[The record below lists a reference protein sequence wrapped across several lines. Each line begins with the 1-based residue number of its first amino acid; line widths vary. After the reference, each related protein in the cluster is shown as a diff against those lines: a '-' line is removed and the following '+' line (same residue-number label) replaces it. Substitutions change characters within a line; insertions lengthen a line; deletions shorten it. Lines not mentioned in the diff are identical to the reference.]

1 MDVNALC
8 NPDVNLVRAEVER
21 CIEQGAPGGGY
32 MLSSSNSLFGGM
44 NMASIREMYRYAG
57 EIGLYENLS
66 SSAGPKRESP
76 DVSR

>member
-1 MDVNALC
+1 
-8 NPDVNLVRAEVER
+8 
-21 CIEQGAPGGGY
+21 